1 MGDFFVEE
9 VVWDVVVFYLEVAD
23 VYLGWGE
30 HFYLEESLHEEK
42 DVFCW
47 DVVIEGCCYWWVD
60 ALWEGYYFCEDLADD
75 VLDVVAAEWGSSYM
89 LWKASV
95 IGCCWCVGD
104 SVSGV
109 NVVGCIVSDCRLS
122 EYSCLSWGCCKSS
135 NRNSLNI

>member
-1 MGDFFVEE
+1 
-9 VVWDVVVFYLEVAD
+9 
-23 VYLGWGE
+23 
-30 HFYLEESLHEEK
+30 
-42 DVFCW
+42 
-47 DVVIEGCCYWWVD
+47 
-60 ALWEGYYFCEDLADD
+60 
-75 VLDVVAAEWGSSYM
+75 M

-122 EYSCLSWGCCKSS
+122 EYSCLWWGCCKSS